1 MYVTYNLCF
10 CEAPAKE
17 LLGSKTGCQILQICK
32 ILNVLHISLYYGYF
46 FKSMYSR
53 HQMMAT
59 LSKYIPRKQPTHDAP
74 RNNTLF
80 LDLKYIN
87 LVKLQNTTC
96 GKANFNIFIGL
107 IFIFTARSF
116 PNNQEFASKRTVSR
130 KYLSVIYR
138 NILTKFE
145 FVQVRS
151 CCK

>member
-32 ILNVLHISLYYGYF
+32 ILNVLHISLHYGYF

-107 IFIFTARSF
+107 QREVFQTTKNSPQKGQFHVNIFPLFIEIF
-116 PNNQEFASKRTVSR
+116 
-130 KYLSVIYR
+130 
-138 NILTKFE
+138 
-145 FVQVRS
+145 
-151 CCK
+151 

>member
-17 LLGSKTGCQILQICK
+17 LLGSKTGGQILQICK

-74 RNNTLF
+74 RNNRLF

-87 LVKLQNTTC
+87 LVKLWNTTC
-96 GKANFNIFIGL
+96 EKANFNIFIGL
-107 IFIFTARSF
+107 QREAFQTTKNFPQKGQFHVNISSLLIEIF
-116 PNNQEFASKRTVSR
+116 
-130 KYLSVIYR
+130 
-138 NILTKFE
+138 
-145 FVQVRS
+145 
-151 CCK
+151 